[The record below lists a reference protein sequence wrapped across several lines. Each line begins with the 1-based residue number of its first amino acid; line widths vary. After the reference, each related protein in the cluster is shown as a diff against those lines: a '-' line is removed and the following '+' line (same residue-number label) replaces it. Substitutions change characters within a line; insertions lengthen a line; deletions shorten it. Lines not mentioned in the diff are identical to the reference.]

1 MKEITV
7 VEPVFVTDFKC
18 VGSECRD
25 HCCKGWD
32 VTLDKT
38 TVNRYLK
45 SAQIEIR
52 NIASENIVTLKKSF
66 QKWGVMKLTSKR
78 NCAFMDEDK
87 LCKVHKQM
95 GPAALS
101 PTCAT
106 YPRIQKMYKFEVN
119 KSLTLSC
126 PEATKQLLGRPDAM
140 LLNQS
145 AQIQADANKNADID
159 NEKKLVNLMCANM
172 IKTAGCDAG
181 SALYGIAMLLL
192 NLDQMNKEQGFN
204 SEKLENDYFNI
215 INAIENGSVAQSI
228 AGLNNNHELQWSL
241 LLRMQTFFSSKT
253 ETRSSGMLQH
263 YLLKLIH
270 VQINDLKENDV
281 STSMMRLDTVWNE
294 KVMPWMAEH
303 PHVISN
309 YLQYRIYSDAFPGY
323 EGRTS
328 LASLYLLTAEWFMIR
343 SLIAA
348 CVELVGVIDED
359 DIVNIIYSFHAVT
372 KHNSSSITAFFEEI
386 DKVKVNDDLSLI
398 YLLK

>member
-32 VTLDKT
+32 ITLDKT

-52 NIASENIVTLKKSF
+52 NIASENIITVKKSF
-66 QKWGVMKLTSKR
+66 QKWGKMKLTSKR

-101 PTCAT
+101 HTCAT
-106 YPRIQKMYKFEVN
+106 YPRIQQVYKFEVN
-119 KSLTLSC
+119 KTLTLSC
-126 PEATKQLLGRPDAM
+126 PEAAKQLLGRPDAM
-140 LLNQS
+140 LFNQS
-145 AQIQADANKNADID
+145 VQIQADANKTADV
-159 NEKKLVNLMCANM
+159 NHEHKLVNLMCANI
-172 IKTAGCDAG
+172 IKTAGCHASEG
-181 SALYGIAMLLL
+181 LYGIAMLLL
-192 NLDQMNKEQGFN
+192 HLGQMNKGQGFN
-204 SEKLENDYFNI
+204 SEALENDYFNI
-215 INAIENGSVAQSI
+215 INAIEDGSVTQSI

-241 LLRMQTFFSSKT
+241 LLRMQTYFSAKT

-263 YLLKLIH
+263 YLLKLVHI
-270 VQINDLKENDV
+270 QISDAKENDIG
-281 STSMMRLDTVWNE
+281 SSMTRLDAVWNE
-294 KVMPWMAEH
+294 KVMPWMAER
-303 PHVISN
+303 PHLISN
-309 YLQYRIYSDAFPGY
+309 YLQYRIYSDSFPGY
-323 EGRTS
+323 EGRAP
-328 LASLYLLTAEWFMIR
+328 LASLYLLVAEWFMIR

-348 CVELVGVIDED
+348 CVELVGVIDEH

-372 KHNSSSITAFFEEI
+372 KHNTSSMAAFFEEI
-386 DKVKVNDDLSLI
+386 DNVKVNDDLSLI

>member
-106 YPRIQKMYKFEVN
+106 YPRVQKMYKFEVN

-241 LLRMQTFFSSKT
+241 LLRMQTFLSSKT

-270 VQINDLKENDV
+270 IQINDLKENDV
-281 STSMMRLDTVWNE
+281 STSMMRLDAVWNE

-323 EGRTS
+323 EGRTA

-372 KHNSSSITAFFEEI
+372 KHNSSSIAAFFEEI

>member
-7 VEPVFVTDFKC
+7 VEPVFVTDFRC

-45 SAQIEIR
+45 STQIDIR
-52 NIASENIVTLKKSF
+52 NIASENIVTVKKSF
-66 QKWGVMKLTSKR
+66 QKWGVMKLSGKKT
-78 NCAFMDEDK
+78 CAFMDEDK

-106 YPRIQKMYKFEVN
+106 YPRIQQAYKFELN

-126 PEATKQLLGRPDAM
+126 PEATKLLLSRPDAM
-140 LLNQS
+140 LFNQS
-145 AQIQADANKNADID
+145 VQIQAKANDNADVD
-159 NEKKLVNLMCANM
+159 NEHKLVNLMCANM
-172 IKTAGCDAG
+172 IKTAGCNANEG
-181 SALYGIAMLLL
+181 LYGITMLLL
-192 NLDQMNKEQGFN
+192 HLDQMKKDQGFN
-204 SEKLENDYFNI
+204 AEALENDYFNI
-215 INAIENGSVAQSI
+215 IDAIQNGSVAQSI
-228 AGLNNNHELQWSL
+228 AELNNNHELQWSL
-241 LLRMQTFFSSKT
+241 LLRMQTYFSAKT
-253 ETRSSGMLQH
+253 ATRSSGILHQ
-263 YLLKLIH
+263 YLLKLVHI
-270 VQINDLKENDV
+270 QINDAKENDIG
-281 STSMMRLDTVWNE
+281 SSMTRLDAVWNE
-294 KVMPWMAEH
+294 KVMPWMAER
-303 PHVISN
+303 PHLISN

-323 EGRTS
+323 EGRS
-328 LASLYLLTAEWFMIR
+328 ALASLYLLTAEWFMIR

-348 CVELVGVIDED
+348 CVELVGVIDEF

-372 KHNSSSITAFFEEI
+372 KHNNSSMAAFFEEI
-386 DKVKVNDDLSLI
+386 DQVKVNDDLSLI

>member
-1 MKEITV
+1 MKEIKV

-45 SAQIEIR
+45 STQIDIR
-52 NIASENIVTLKKSF
+52 NIASESIVTVKKSF
-66 QKWGVMKLTSKR
+66 QKWGVMKLSAQKS
-78 NCAFMDEDK
+78 CAFMDEDK

-106 YPRIQKMYKFEVN
+106 YPRIQQAYKFEVN

-126 PEATKQLLGRPDAM
+126 PEATKQLLSRPDAM

-145 AQIQADANKNADID
+145 VQIQATANKNVDVD
-159 NEKKLVNLMCANM
+159 NEHKLVNLMCANM
-172 IKTAGCDAG
+172 IKTAGCNANEG
-181 SALYGIAMLLL
+181 LYGITMLLL
-192 NLDQMNKEQGFN
+192 HLDQMKKDQGFN
-204 SEKLENDYFNI
+204 AEALENDYFNI
-215 INAIENGSVAQSI
+215 IDAIQNGSVAKSI
-228 AGLNNNHELQWSL
+228 AELNNNHPLQWSL
-241 LLRMQTFFSSKT
+241 LLRMQTYFSAKT
-253 ETRSSGMLQH
+253 ATRSSGMLQH
-263 YLLKLIH
+263 YLLKLVHIQVH
-270 VQINDLKENDV
+270 DAKENDIG
-281 STSMMRLDTVWNE
+281 SSMARLDAVWNE
-294 KVMPWMAEH
+294 KVMPWMAER
-303 PHVISN
+303 PHLISN
-309 YLQYRIYSDAFPGY
+309 YLQYRIYSDTFPGY
-323 EGRTS
+323 EGRS
-328 LASLYLLTAEWFMIR
+328 PLASLYLLTAEWFMIR

-348 CVELVGVIDED
+348 CVELVGVIDEF

-372 KHNSSSITAFFEEI
+372 KHNNSSMAAFFEEI
-386 DKVKVNDDLSLI
+386 DQVKVNDDLSLI

>member
-1 MKEITV
+1 MREITV

-38 TVNRYLK
+38 TVNRYMK

-66 QKWGVMKLTSKR
+66 QKWGVMKLSGKKS
-78 NCAFMDEDK
+78 CAFMDEDK
-87 LCKVHKQM
+87 LCKVHKQL

-106 YPRIQKMYKFEVN
+106 YPRIQRAYKFEVN

-126 PEATKQLLGRPDAM
+126 PEATKQLLNRPDAM
-140 LLNQS
+140 LFNQ
-145 AQIQADANKNADID
+145 AMQLQPDANNNADVD
-159 NEKKLVNLMCANM
+159 NEHKLVNLMCANM
-172 IKTAGCDAG
+172 IKTAGCNASEG
-181 SALYGIAMLLL
+181 LYGIAMLFLQ
-192 NLDQMNKEQGFN
+192 LDQMKSDQGFN
-204 SEKLENDYFNI
+204 SEALENDYFNI
-215 INAIENGSVAQSI
+215 IDAIQNGAVAKSI
-228 AGLNNNHELQWSL
+228 AELNNNHELQWSL
-241 LLRMQTFFSSKT
+241 LLRMQTYFSAKT
-253 ETRSSGMLQH
+253 QTRSAGMLQH
-263 YLLKLIH
+263 YMLKLVHI
-270 VQINDLKENDV
+270 QIKDAKENDIG
-281 STSMMRLDTVWNE
+281 SSMARLEAVWNE
-294 KVMPWMAEH
+294 KVMPWMAER
-303 PHVISN
+303 PHLISN

-323 EGRTS
+323 EGRTP

-348 CVELVGVIDED
+348 CVELVGVIDEH

-372 KHNSSSITAFFEEI
+372 KHNNSSVAAFFDEI
-386 DKVKVNDDLSLI
+386 DQVKVNDDLSLI